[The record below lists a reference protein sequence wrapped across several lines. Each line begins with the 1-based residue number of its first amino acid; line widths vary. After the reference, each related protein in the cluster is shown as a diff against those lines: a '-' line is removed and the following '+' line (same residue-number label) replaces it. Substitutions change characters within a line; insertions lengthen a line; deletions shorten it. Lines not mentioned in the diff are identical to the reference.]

1 MIILGCTVN
10 TILKYVIQR
19 TFSKKKDS
27 EWNRIVCGSVLG
39 ILNGKLRKVWG
50 GGGETNAVML
60 N

>member
-19 TFSKKKDS
+19 TFSKNKDS
-27 EWNRIVCGSVLG
+27 ELNRIVCGSVLG

-50 GGGETNAVML
+50 EGGE
-60 N
+60 